1 MSTESA
7 VELMY
12 AAKDA
17 GGNPKNTTAHGK
29 VDEKASFMQKAVN
42 ELTYT
47 LEQAGGEAGLI
58 TGGCG
63 LPYMGM
69 VSYAIYINDPEIF
82 QWALV
87 CSVVDS

>member
-17 GGNPKNTTAHGK
+17 GGNPKNTTAQGK

-58 TGGCG
+58 TCGCD
-63 LPYMGM
+63 LPYMGV
-69 VSYAIYINDPEIF
+69 VSYAVCIN
-82 QWALV
+82 
-87 CSVVDS
+87 